1 MANEVTVTALD
12 VRPLPGAVC
21 RNAIAAGVLNLG
33 DIVAMTS
40 TANTVDQADGNGNHA
55 VVGIVVAIG
64 NQGASAS
71 VAGDAVSVCLSGPVQ
86 GYSGMTPGNL
96 HYLSDTIGRLSTAVG
111 TAKVL
116 IGIAWAA
123 DILLVHIEHE
133 PLT

>member
-1 MANEVTVTALD
+1 M
-12 VRPLPGAVC
+12 
-21 RNAIAAGVLNLG
+21 RNALATGVLNVG

-55 VVGIVVAIG
+55 VVGICVAVG
-64 NQGASAS
+64 TEGAVAS
-71 VAGDAVSVCLSGPVQ
+71 VAGDAVSVLLSGPVQ
-86 GYSGMTPGNL
+86 GFSGMTPGNL
-96 HYLSDTIGRLSTAVG
+96 YYLSDTIGRLDTAVG
-111 TAKVL
+111 TAKIL